1 MKKSEPWYIH
11 AGLWVVIVIL
21 TYILIQV
28 AIVQPREIMKME
40 RYYTKESR
48 LRMDNIR
55 QAEILW
61 QKQKKYYTDNLDSL
75 IQFIKN
81 DSTVQALVNG
91 YDTAYIHKKVKK
103 VIDGKDTMV
112 VVDSMVLKPKNPFK
126 PLLSVGKFVPESLFY
141 APKSH
146 RFYHL
151 EVDTNIEY
159 DTTVNRWGKLV
170 RIDTIMIFGNR
181 YYLEDP
187 DGYGSIGDVYNDA
200 LKNTASWE

>member
-1 MKKSEPWYIH
+1 MKRSEPWYIH

-28 AIVQPREIMKME
+28 AILQPREIMEKE

-61 QKQKKYYTDNLDSL
+61 EKEKGYFTDNLDSL
-75 IQFIKN
+75 IEFIKT
-81 DSTVQALVNG
+81 DSNVINLVNSF
-91 YDTAYIHKKVKK
+91 DTTYIKKSVKK
-103 VIDGKDTMV
+103 IIDGKDTTV
-112 VVDSMVLKPKNPFK
+112 YVDTISLKSKNPFK
-126 PLLSVGKFVPESLFY
+126 PLLSVGEFVPESLFY

-146 RFYHL
+146 KFYHL
-151 EVDTNIEY
+151 EVDTNVEY
-159 DTTVNRWGKLV
+159 DTTVNRYGKLV
-170 RIDTIMIFGNR
+170 RIDTIVNFGNR

-200 LKNTASWE
+200 MKNTASWE

>member
-1 MKKSEPWYIH
+1 MKKGEPWYIH

-28 AIVQPREIMKME
+28 AIIQPREIMKME
-40 RYYTKESR
+40 RYYKKESR

-61 QKQKKYYTDNLDSL
+61 QKQKGYYTDNLDSL
-75 IQFIKN
+75 IEFIKT
-81 DSTVQALVNG
+81 DSSVIKLVNSF
-91 YDTAYIHKKVKK
+91 DTTYIPKTVKK
-103 VIDGKDTMV
+103 VINGKDTSV
-112 VVDSMVLKPKNPFK
+112 VVDTFSLKSKNPFK
-126 PLLSVGKFVPESLFY
+126 ALVSVGKFVPESLYF

-151 EVDTNIEY
+151 EVDTNVEY
-159 DTTVNRWGKLV
+159 DTTVNRWGKIV
-170 RIDTIMIFGNR
+170 KIDTIVSFGNR

-200 LKNTASWE
+200 MKNTASWE

>member
-21 TYILIQV
+21 TYVLIQV
-28 AIVQPREIMKME
+28 AIVQPREIMRME
-40 RYYTKESR
+40 RFYKQESR

-61 QKQKKYYTDNLDSL
+61 QKQKGYYSDDLDSL
-75 IQFIKN
+75 IEFIKT
-81 DSTVQALVNG
+81 DSTVLAMING
-91 YDTAYIHKKVKK
+91 FDTTYIQKSIKKN
-103 VIDGKDTMV
+103 IDGKDTV
-112 VVDSMVLKPKNPFK
+112 IFLDSMVLKSKNPFK
-126 PLLSVGKFVPESLFY
+126 PLVSVGEFVPESLFY

-200 LKNTASWE
+200 MKNTASWE